1 MDYSIEQSV
10 PYVIGVGLCGML
22 VVVGLLIYVLA
33 RLARSAALIEES
45 VLHQRRAVEQQM
57 RAIEL
62 AEESLALQR
71 ESSRLSLEQQKR
83 GIELAEESVALLRE
97 TNRLLQAKAD
107 RHQGET

>member
-1 MDYSIEQSV
+1 MDQFIEQSA

-45 VLHQRRAVEQQM
+45 VLLQRRAVEQQT
-57 RAIEL
+57 RGIAL

-71 ESSRLSLEQQKR
+71 ESSRLSLEQQRR
-83 GIELAEESVALLRE
+83 GIELAEESVALLLE
-97 TNRLLQAKAD
+97 TNRLLASEG
-107 RHQGET
+107 RSTPG